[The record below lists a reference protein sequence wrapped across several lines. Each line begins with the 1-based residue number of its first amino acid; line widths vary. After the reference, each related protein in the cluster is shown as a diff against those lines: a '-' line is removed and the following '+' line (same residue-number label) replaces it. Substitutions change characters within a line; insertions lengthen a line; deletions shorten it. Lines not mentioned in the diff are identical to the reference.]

1 MYLHC
6 LFVVIVSF
14 EGQMFFAI
22 FMYYHYPVFLMSHD
36 VLYDDYTMVVA
47 LIPSSLL
54 PQIVFILSSLVI
66 LMFGQFKLMQSES

>member
-1 MYLHC
+1 
-6 LFVVIVSF
+6 
-14 EGQMFFAI
+14 MFFAI

-66 LMFGQFKLMQSES
+66 LMFGPFKLMQSES

>member
-66 LMFGQFKLMQSES
+66 LMFGPFKLMQSES

>member
-47 LIPSSLL
+47 LYCCQVKVSRLWS
-54 PQIVFILSSLVI
+54 
-66 LMFGQFKLMQSES
+66 